1 MYTNSWVHFHI
12 IVNNVNK
19 ISHYIALPYSTCE
32 LQWPSYEII
41 IPTLTLSEFETP
53 AISCDA

>member
-19 ISHYIALPYSTCE
+19 INHYIALPYSNVTCA
-32 LQWPSYEII
+32 
-41 IPTLTLSEFETP
+41 P
-53 AISCDA
+53 AISSDA